1 MGEGRSRNCD
11 LGSPCHYVGDP
22 STRVVSATGS
32 SIPAKRRR
40 AWFWHGNGEG
50 STAGWAGGQ
59 NRGGRQNREEDGG
72 SGTLTLTKSSSV
84 RITGKPDKVGSASG
98 SETEIMSSNV
108 FSPIQT
114 LGFGLKQIS
123 PKKDLLSNLL
133 RAFEPLGW
141 LQRTKAP
148 VSLWQGTWWPQTE
161 SPDCNHQSLRI
172 PFWTR
177 HSGSYVHML
186 F

>member
-1 MGEGRSRNCD
+1 MGEGRSQNCD

-40 AWFWHGNGEG
+40 ARFWRSDGEG
-50 STAGWAGGQ
+50 STVSWAGGQ

-72 SGTLTLTKSSSV
+72 NGTLTLTKSSSV

-98 SETEIMSSNV
+98 SGTGIMSSND

-114 LGFGLKQIS
+114 LRFGLKQIL
-123 PKKDLLSNLL
+123 PKKDPLGYLL
-133 RAFEPLGW
+133 RAFGPPG
-141 LQRTKAP
+141 
-148 VSLWQGTWWPQTE
+148 
-161 SPDCNHQSLRI
+161 
-172 PFWTR
+172 
-177 HSGSYVHML
+177 
-186 F
+186 